1 MTSIVRFIAFVLIVL
16 AVAWGL
22 AIFTAWWIGM
32 AVLTTLVIILAM
44 NYLREIVENYIID

>member
-1 MTSIVRFIAFVLIVL
+1 MNSIIRFIVFTLIII
-16 AVAWGL
+16 AAAWGL

-32 AVLTTLVIILAM
+32 AVLTALVIILAM